1 MDADKAM
8 EKIFGDDLHERIHN
22 QRQLNHHFSM
32 HLSVFEICAF
42 AEGKSLR
49 KLLETAYERLNLSKC
64 VEKVIKIDKKS
75 PKEYY
80 YECKQCK

>member
-1 MDADKAM
+1 
-8 EKIFGDDLHERIHN
+8 
-22 QRQLNHHFSM
+22 M

-42 AEGKSLR
+42 AEGKSLL
-49 KLLETAYERLNLSKC
+49 KMLETAYERLNLSKC